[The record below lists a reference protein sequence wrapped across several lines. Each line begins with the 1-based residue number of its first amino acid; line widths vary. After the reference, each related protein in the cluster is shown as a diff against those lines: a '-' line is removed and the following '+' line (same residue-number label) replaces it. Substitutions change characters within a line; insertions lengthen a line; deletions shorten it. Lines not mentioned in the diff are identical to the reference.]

1 MLEKHQNFN
10 ERNLI
15 PEDIQKVLSN
25 LGIDLKDFKG
35 KVLDIGAGD
44 VEILDY
50 LNKNTEADIV
60 GIDIHVPEE
69 LKDKLINADVRELP
83 FPDNTFDLS
92 FSHASIPNV
101 FIGEYSFENHKVG
114 EENIYNSTKKAL
126 SEIFRTLKFGGTAYL
141 APISMSE
148 LYDSE
153 KAKKNSLE
161 KAINELRLENEDI
174 QIDLNFIETKTDEY
188 NNETRDYYRLV
199 IHKIPDVK
207 NQKP

>member
-1 MLEKHQNFN
+1 MLEKYKNLN
-10 ERNLI
+10 ERNNT
-15 PEDIQKVLSN
+15 PEDIQNALNN
-25 LGIDLKDFKG
+25 LGLDLKDFKG

-44 VEILDY
+44 IEILDY
-50 LNKNTEADIV
+50 LNKNTKADIV
-60 GIDIHVPEE
+60 GIDIHVPAE

-83 FPDNTFDLS
+83 FPDNTFDVS

-101 FIGEYSFENHKVG
+101 FIGEHSFEDPKVG
-114 EENIYNSTKKAL
+114 EDNIYNSTKKAL
-126 SEIFRTLKFGGTAYL
+126 SEIFRTLKIGGTAYL
-141 APISMSE
+141 APISISE

-161 KAINELRLENEDI
+161 KSINEIRLENEDI

-199 IHKIPDVK
+199 INKIPNVK
-207 NQKP
+207 K

>member
-1 MLEKHQNFN
+1 MLEEYKNLN
-10 ERNLI
+10 ERNHT
-15 PEDIQKVLSN
+15 PQDIQNALKN
-25 LGIDLKDFKG
+25 LGLDLKDFKG

-60 GIDIHVPEE
+60 GIDINVPEE
-69 LKDKLINADVRELP
+69 LKDKLTNADIRHLP
-83 FPDNTFDLS
+83 FPDNTFDMS

-101 FIGEYSFENHKVG
+101 FIDEYSFEDPKVG
-114 EENIYNSTKKAL
+114 EENIYESTKKAL

-141 APISMSE
+141 APISLSE

-161 KAINELRLENEDI
+161 KVIDELRLENKDI
-174 QIDLNFIETKTDEY
+174 QIDLNFIETQTDKHS
-188 NNETRDYYRLV
+188 NETRDYYRLV
-199 IHKIPDVK
+199 VYKIPGIEK
-207 NQKP
+207 

>member
-1 MLEKHQNFN
+1 MLEEYKNLN
-10 ERNLI
+10 ERNHT
-15 PEDIQKVLSN
+15 PQDIQNALKN
-25 LGIDLKDFKG
+25 LGLDLKDFKG

-83 FPDNTFDLS
+83 FPDNTFDVS

-101 FIGEYSFENHKVG
+101 FIGEYSFENPKVG
-114 EENIYNSTKKAL
+114 EGNIYNSTKKAL

-153 KAKKNSLE
+153 KAQKNSLE
-161 KAINELRLENEDI
+161 KVINELRLENKDI

-199 IHKIPDVK
+199 IYKIPDVK